1 MRSCTGLALAVALL
15 VGLASCKSGSEPVA
29 PTRPTPSYESVA
41 ESYNER
47 VALLDRL
54 WARAVVALRFTD
66 AQGDRRYEQG
76 DGHLQLRD
84 AERLA
89 LSVGKLGE
97 VLLWVGCD
105 DERYWL
111 FDRLADPTR
120 LYLGRH
126 DALGVERAR
135 EIGLPVAP
143 RELLRLFGLRPLP
156 DSGAIAWTD
165 DGDLELTTADDR
177 GAWRYILDPQSNL
190 PRRIAR
196 LDAADRPL
204 LDAELSDDK
213 SVRIT
218 GRGFN
223 PPRVAGRV
231 RVTHVATGDSITIVL
246 DGDVID
252 GRREGKPRAASF
264 DLDVLRQALGPIGEE
279 IDLDAP
285 EPEAAEP

>member
-1 MRSCTGLALAVALL
+1 MRPRTRCVLAIAFAM
-15 VGLASCKSGSEPVA
+15 GLASCKSGSEPVA
-29 PTRPTPSYESVA
+29 PSQPTPAYESVA
-41 ESYNER
+41 ASYNER

-84 AERLA
+84 ADRLA

-126 DALGVERAR
+126 DALGVDRAR

-143 RELLRLFGLRPLP
+143 RELLQLFGLRPLP
-156 DSGAIAWTD
+156 ASGNVEWTD
-165 DGDLELTTADDR
+165 EGLLQLTTTDER
-177 GAWRYILDPQSNL
+177 GAWRYTLDPDSNL

-196 LDAADRPL
+196 LDAEARPL

-252 GRREGKPRAASF
+252 GRREGKPRMPSF

-285 EPEAAEP
+285 ETRPAQP